1 MGGAE
6 PPGGVPA
13 QGHPSREHLRN
24 KSITYNWHDPETS
37 FLEAVLSRGDRRLA
51 DVLET
56 AWRKGAKFDAWSEFF
71 SLDTWL
77 DALAAHGLDPAFYA
91 NRVREKDEVFPW
103 AAVSDGVKES
113 YLWRERERAYAGTT
127 TPDCREKCSGCGA
140 NRLCEGGICHV

>member
-113 YLWRERERAYAGTT
+113 YLWRERERGLRRHHH
-127 TPDCREKCSGCGA
+127 P
-140 NRLCEGGICHV
+140 RLPGEMFRLRGQPPV